1 MNSTISGLQEKK
13 NTQAGALRQAG
24 SPSDPRGERRFG
36 ESRYSPATIRFSLDP
51 SDGTPIY
58 RQIIQQI
65 EYAILSGRM
74 RPGDRLPTI
83 RSLAVEL
90 KTNPNTIAKAYGE
103 LEIRGILA
111 TQVGSGTY
119 IADKKPDMENAMNGN
134 AIYGAD
140 SLNRKI
146 RELLGRF
153 IRDMEDLGVE
163 KRELA
168 RLISEYREEEG
179 KKDDF

>member
-1 MNSTISGLQEKK
+1 MKQERAD
-13 NTQAGALRQAG
+13 NINFTLDTVNGA
-24 SPSDPRGERRFG
+24 
-36 ESRYSPATIRFSLDP
+36 
-51 SDGTPIY
+51 PIY

-90 KTNPNTIAKAYGE
+90 KTNPNTIARAYSE

-119 IADKKPDMENAMNGN
+119 IADKKPVVED
-134 AIYGAD
+134 D

-146 RELLGRF
+146 REVLTRF
-153 IRDMEDLGVE
+153 VQEMRDLGVE
-163 KRELA
+163 KRELV
-168 RLISEYREEEG
+168 RLVESFIKED
-179 KKDDF
+179 KN

>member
-1 MNSTISGLQEKK
+1 MVK
-13 NTQAGALRQAG
+13 
-24 SPSDPRGERRFG
+24 PR
-36 ESRYSPATIRFSLDP
+36 ESATSYSVQDSINFTLDP
-51 SDGTPIY
+51 SNAVPIY

-74 RPGDRLPTI
+74 KPGDRLPTI
-83 RSLAVEL
+83 RSLAVDL

-119 IADKKPDMENAMNGN
+119 ISDKKPVIED
-134 AIYGAD
+134 D

-146 RELLGRF
+146 REVLGRF
-153 IRDMEDLGVE
+153 MQDMRDLGVE
-163 KRELA
+163 KRELTA
-168 RLISEYREEEG
+168 LINSYKENENG
-179 KKDDF
+179 V

>member
-1 MNSTISGLQEKK
+1 MNSTIFIQKDKRPGQV
-13 NTQAGALRQAG
+13 
-24 SPSDPRGERRFG
+24 
-36 ESRYSPATIRFSLDP
+36 IHFSLDQ
-51 SDGTPIY
+51 SDGAPIY

-74 RPGDRLPTI
+74 RPGDKLPTI

-119 IADKKPDMENAMNGN
+119 IADKKPV
-134 AIYGAD
+134 IAD
-140 SLNRKI
+140 NSLNEKI
-146 RELLGRF
+146 RELVSRF
-153 IRDMEDLGVE
+153 IRDMRDLGVE
-163 KRELA
+163 KRELN
-168 RLISEYREEEG
+168 RLITEFKE
-179 KKDDF
+179 D

>member
-1 MNSTISGLQEKK
+1 MTISDTKRIK
-13 NTQAGALRQAG
+13 
-24 SPSDPRGERRFG
+24 
-36 ESRYSPATIRFSLDP
+36 ESQTAPDETSVSFSLDP
-51 SDGTPIY
+51 SNGAPIY

-65 EYAILSGRM
+65 EYAILSQRM

-111 TQVGSGTY
+111 TQVGCGTY
-119 IADKKPDMENAMNGN
+119 ISDKKPVMEN
-134 AIYGAD
+134 D

-146 RELLGRF
+146 REVLGRF
-153 IRDMEDLGVE
+153 VQEMRDLGVE
-163 KRELA
+163 KRELVK
-168 RLISEYREEEG
+168 LIESHIKEES
-179 KKDDF
+179 K